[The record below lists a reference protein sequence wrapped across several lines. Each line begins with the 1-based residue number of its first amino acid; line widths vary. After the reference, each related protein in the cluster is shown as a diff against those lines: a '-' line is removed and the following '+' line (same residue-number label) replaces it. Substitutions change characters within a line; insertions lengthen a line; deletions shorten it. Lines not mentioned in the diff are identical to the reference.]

1 MKQIFSIALLF
12 LMLSV
17 SGNAQ
22 SLDWPV
28 KRKIDLASGFGDM
41 RANRFHSGV
50 DIRTGGAVGEAVFS
64 PVAGYVWRVR
74 TSYEGYGKV
83 IYIMGNDGCYYVF
96 AHLAKF
102 IPSIDNYVKTAQLSS
117 KRYFVDLYPP
127 AESLKIRKGQ
137 LIAQSGQT
145 GAGAPHLHFE
155 KRSPDNQPINPLTH
169 GFSLSDNVRPMFT
182 RVGFKIIDDTS
193 MFESGVRKMFYDVRK
208 TESAGRYVLDTV
220 LYFNRPFGIMA
231 DCFDLMRP
239 SGMKRTVRKLSLYV
253 DDQLYYESIFDTLN
267 YESEQSVNFEYDY
280 GESVEDRPKV
290 RRLFEDK
297 WNQYRGSKSANGSRG
312 YIGRKGTDNIGVR
325 SAKVV
330 AEDCCGNVSEL
341 DFKFIYGRAEN
352 IFHLDSTITT
362 DSGSTLFYFKP
373 IREFKLF
380 GIDSVIAFKAS
391 KNSWNASTRV
401 KSEYSDDGSLI
412 CRTDSRIHPGL
423 VLRLFIFTKSG
434 GLIRDNLFHGI
445 MDKISKSA
453 RKIEATVDDEG
464 LWVDIFSTNKG
475 ASKAW
480 VKLYHDS
487 TLLGTWPARMLTIK
501 NYRCFIAPS
510 PELATIT
517 KIEVILNAS
526 PDYKGTTVKSFRAYA
541 VGYGRRTIKAG
552 DKFEVSFEENSLYN
566 PLFIQIK
573 TNIIFRKSV
582 LRLNSDYYE
591 ILPEAFICREEF
603 EVSIEMI
610 GEFPKNDL
618 SGICWLDKKENKWV
632 WLENERDGDS
642 NRLRTKSLGGGSFA
656 VVIDYDPPSIKNLNV
671 KANKKY
677 RNAGM
682 PIRFELSDT
691 LSGFEDDRNILIK
704 LDGDWM
710 IPEYD
715 PETFICQTAP
725 IKSLEPGEHHL
736 AIVVTDR
743 VGNKVEKY
751 LKFWIR
757 AKSQKR
763 R

>member
-1 MKQIFSIALLF
+1 MKQTFSIVLLF
-12 LMLSV
+12 LVLFV
-17 SGNAQ
+17 SGHSQ
-22 SLDWPV
+22 TLDWPV

-74 TSYEGYGKV
+74 TAYEGYGKV
-83 IYIMGNDGCYYVF
+83 IYIMGNDGYYYVF

-102 IPSIDNYVKTAQLSS
+102 MPSIDNYVKTAQISS

-127 AESLKIRKGQ
+127 ADSLKIRNGQ

-155 KRSPDNQPINPLTH
+155 KRSPDNQPLNPLSH

-182 RVGFKIIDDTS
+182 RVGFKILDDTS

-208 TESAGRYVLDTV
+208 TESAGKYILDTV

-231 DCFDLMRP
+231 DCYDLMRP

-253 DDQLYYESIFDTLN
+253 DDQLYYESLFDTLN
-267 YESEQSVNFEYDY
+267 YDTEQSVNFEYDY
-280 GESVEDRPKV
+280 VEFVEDRPKV
-290 RRLFEDK
+290 RRLFEDS
-297 WNQYRGSKSANGSRG
+297 WNQYKGSKSPNGSKG
-312 YIGRKGTDNIGVR
+312 QIGRKGTDNLGVR
-325 SAKVV
+325 SARVV

-341 DFKFIYGRAEN
+341 GFKFIYGPAEN

-362 DSGSTLFYFKP
+362 ASDSTFYYFKP
-373 IREFKLF
+373 IREYQLF
-380 GIDSVIAFKAS
+380 GIDSVVTFKAS
-391 KNSWNASTRV
+391 GKGWNAY
-401 KSEYSDDGSLI
+401 KKIKAEYTDDGGLI
-412 CRTDSRIHPGL
+412 CKANARILPRN
-423 VLRLFIFTKSG
+423 VLRLFIFTQSS
-434 GLIRDNLFHGI
+434 GLIPDNLFHGI
-445 MDKISKSA
+445 LDRVSRAAK
-453 RKIEATVDDEG
+453 EVVVTVDDEG
-464 LWVDIFSTNKG
+464 LWISIFSMNKG
-475 ASKAW
+475 ASKVW
-480 VKLYHDS
+480 VKLYNDS
-487 TLLGTWPARMLTIK
+487 TLLGNWQAKLLNLR
-501 NYRCFIAPS
+501 NYRCFIPPS
-510 PELATIT
+510 PLLSTIT
-517 KIEVILNAS
+517 KIEVVLNVSADYQAS
-526 PDYKGTTVKSFRAYA
+526 NIEPFRAYA
-541 VGYGRRTIKAG
+541 VGYGQRTIKSG
-552 DKFEVSFEENSLYN
+552 DRFEVSFEENSLYK
-566 PLFIQIK
+566 PMFIQIIK
-573 TNIIFRKSV
+573 NKILRKSI

-591 ILPEAFICREEF
+591 ILPEAFLCREEF
-603 EVSIEMI
+603 EVSIEMS
-610 GEFPKNDL
+610 GDFPKNDL

-632 WLENERDGDS
+632 WLENERYD
-642 NRLRTKSLGGGSFA
+642 NWLRTKSLGGGSFA

-671 KANKKY
+671 RANKKY
-677 RNAGM
+677 RNANI

-736 AIVVTDR
+736 AIIVTDR
-743 VGNKVEKY
+743 MGNKVEKY

-757 AKSQKR
+757 PKSQKR
-763 R
+763 

>member
-1 MKQIFSIALLF
+1 MKQIFSIVLFF
-12 LMLSV
+12 LMLFG
-17 SGNAQ
+17 SGYSQ
-22 SLDWPV
+22 TLDWPV

-50 DIRTGGAVGEAVFS
+50 DIRTGGAAGEAVFS
-64 PVAGYVWRVR
+64 PVEGYVWRVR

-83 IYIMGNDGCYYVF
+83 IYIIGNDGYYYVF

-155 KRSPDNQPINPLTH
+155 KRSPDNQPLNPLSH
-169 GFSLSDNVRPMFT
+169 GFSLSDDVRPMFT
-182 RVGFKIIDDTS
+182 RVGFKILDDTS
-193 MFESGVRKMFYDVRK
+193 MFDSGVRKMFYDVRK
-208 TESAGRYVLDTV
+208 TESAGKYILDTV
-220 LYFNRPFGIMA
+220 LHFNRPFGIMT
-231 DCFDLMRP
+231 DCYDLMRP

-253 DDQLYYESIFDTLN
+253 DDQLYYESLFDTLE
-267 YESEQSVNFEYDY
+267 YGTEQSVNFEYDY
-280 GESVEDRPKV
+280 GEFVEDRPKV
-290 RRLFEDK
+290 RRLFNDR
-297 WNQYRGSKSANGSRG
+297 WNQFKGSKSPNGSKG
-312 YIGRKGTDNIGVR
+312 HIGRKGTDNPGVR
-325 SAKVV
+325 SARVV

-341 DFKFIYGRAEN
+341 GFKFIYGPAEN
-352 IFHLDSTITT
+352 IFHLDSTITS
-362 DSGSTLFYFKP
+362 DSGSTFFYFKP
-373 IREFKLF
+373 IREYKLF
-380 GIDSVIAFKAS
+380 GIDSVVTFIAS
-391 KNSWNASTRV
+391 KNEWHASKKIKT
-401 KSEYSDDGSLI
+401 EYSDDGSLI
-412 CRTDSRIHPGL
+412 CKTASRIRPRQ
-423 VLRLFIFTKSG
+423 VLRLFIFTQSG
-434 GLIRDNLFHGI
+434 GLIRDNIFHGI
-445 MDKISKSA
+445 LDRLSKSA
-453 RKIEATVDDEG
+453 IEVVATVDDEG
-464 LWVDIFSTNKG
+464 LWVDILSINKG
-475 ASKAW
+475 VSKGW
-480 VKLYHDS
+480 VKLYNDS
-487 TLLGTWPARMLTIK
+487 TLLGIWPARMLNLI
-501 NYRCFIAPS
+501 NYRCFIPPS

-517 KIEVILNAS
+517 KIEVVLNAS
-526 PDYKGTTVKSFRAYA
+526 SDYKSVTVENFHAYA
-541 VGYGRRTIKAG
+541 VGYGQRTIKTG
-552 DKFEVSFEENSLYN
+552 DRFEVSFEENSLYK

-573 TNIIFRKSV
+573 TNKIIRKSA
-582 LRLNSDYYE
+582 LRLNSDHYE
-591 ILPEAFICREEF
+591 ILPETFLCREEF

-610 GEFPKNDL
+610 GELPKNDL

-632 WLENERDGDS
+632 WLENERND
-642 NRLRTKSLGGGSFA
+642 NTLRAKSIGGGSFA
-656 VVIDYDPPSIKNLNV
+656 AVIDYDPPSIKNLNV
-671 KANKKY
+671 RANKKY
-677 RNAGM
+677 RNANL

-757 AKSQKR
+757 AKSKKR
-763 R
+763 